1 MGTGPPTF
9 KVGGTSPFGNACVS
23 RREIISNVN
32 KESKAKIIARYPE
45 GTIIKNAEVKALSNF
60 GAFFSINNGEL
71 DCLVHLAQIS
81 YSRVNHPDE
90 VLSVGERHD
99 LLVISCDT
107 QKQQLSCSIK
117 GLSTDPFTNIDK
129 YKIGEDYE
137 VKIVKLMDF
146 GAFAELEKG
155 LICLCHNSELGY
167 KKSLSAKKMFK
178 VGDTVKCRILDID
191 QNKRRIAVSIKS
203 LLENPYQAFA
213 DKYPVGTVCEGVV
226 VNKNEYAL
234 FLKIK
239 DTEIETFCHCSDLS
253 FLNDPEEEL
262 NKYQKGDSLQVKVM
276 EIKVS
281 EQKVRTSHKSTLS
294 DPFDFFKTKSVNQII
309 TAKIVKTDS
318 KGLVVQPENCEMN
331 FHIKKSNIAL
341 NVADQRQS
349 RFVVGDRIDVGIQE
363 LKMAD
368 RKVVLS
374 IKLVEE
380 MAKKEA
386 LEKYGQT
393 DSGKQLP
400 FKSLKEDISKAIKSK
415 KEKK

>member
-1 MGTGPPTF
+1 MT
-9 KVGGTSPFGNACVS
+9 
-23 RREIISNVN
+23 
-32 KESKAKIIARYPE
+32 
-45 GTIIKNAEVKALSNF
+45 
-60 GAFFSINNGEL
+60 
-71 DCLVHLAQIS
+71 
-81 YSRVNHPDE
+81 
-90 VLSVGERHD
+90 
-99 LLVISCDT
+99 
-107 QKQQLSCSIK
+107 
-117 GLSTDPFTNIDK
+117 
-129 YKIGEDYE
+129 
-137 VKIVKLMDF
+137 
-146 GAFAELEKG
+146 
-155 LICLCHNSELGY
+155 
-167 KKSLSAKKMFK
+167 
-178 VGDTVKCRILDID
+178 
-191 QNKRRIAVSIKS
+191 
-203 LLENPYQAFA
+203 
-213 DKYPVGTVCEGVV
+213 
-226 VNKNEYAL
+226 L

-262 NKYQKGDSLQVKVM
+262 NRYKKGDSLPVKVM

-294 DPFDFFKTKSVNQII
+294 DPFDFFKNKSVNQII
-309 TAKIVKTDS
+309 TVKIIKTDS
-318 KGLVVQPENCEMN
+318 KGLVVQPEDCEMN

-349 RFVVGDRIDVGIQE
+349 RFTGGERVDVAIQE

-368 RKVVLS
+368 RKVILS

-400 FKSLKEDISKAIKSK
+400 FESLKDLIK